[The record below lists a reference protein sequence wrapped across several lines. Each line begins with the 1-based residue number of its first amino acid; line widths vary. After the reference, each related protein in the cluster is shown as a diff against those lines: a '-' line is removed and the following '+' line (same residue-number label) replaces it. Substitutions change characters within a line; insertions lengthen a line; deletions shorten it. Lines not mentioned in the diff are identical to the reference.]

1 MPLAFCL
8 SGALGLHM
16 HNTLRGLL
24 AALAGL
30 AAVSKFISSVDLGA
44 LALSLNYEHHKLTFC
59 QSISIYCGKQ

>member
-1 MPLAFCL
+1 MPLAFCF

-30 AAVSKFISSVDLGA
+30 AAVSKLMSLVDLGA
-44 LALSLNYEHHKLTFC
+44 LALPLNYEHHNLTC
-59 QSISIYCGKQ
+59 QSISIYCSNQ